1 MTRTALLALACLA
14 SVACAQ
20 QPTPPS
26 GQAPALVEL
35 KVADV
40 PAENGKTLNATFRE
54 LERAQTHSVVE
65 VFVASGGSVSSSMFT
80 LRGVC
85 AVVRAR
91 SEKFGQSE
99 PVAGQPGKYKVS
111 FPTAPAPEQLRGPNK
126 SVFSLEEC
134 ALLRF

>member
-20 QPTPPS
+20 QPTLPS
-26 GQAPALVEL
+26 GQTPALVEL
-35 KVADV
+35 KVADG

-91 SEKFGQSE
+91 GEKFGHSE
-99 PVAGQPGKYKVS
+99 PVQPGKYKVS